1 MSLSGDS
8 PQYIA
13 SLARFY
19 AVSGRPDDAKKI
31 LKQLKTHSARGYVS
45 SADLSLV
52 LAGLGDKDGAFELL
66 REAFEQRDPFLV
78 NIKVDPRLDN
88 LRSDTRFTELMRSV
102 GLTG

>member
-31 LKQLKTHSARGYVS
+31 LKQV
-45 SADLSLV
+45 
-52 LAGLGDKDGAFELL
+52 KDGAFELL